1 MFPVTTGLAQPVP
14 QAPKVAQ
21 LVPLRSLV
29 AQLVP
34 QVLVLVV
41 LLRGLLAQ
49 TAQLALPEL
58 LLPLPL
64 AKTCKV
70 LMPQV
75 RPQLV
80 PQLLLPLMPTVP
92 VVVVLPRAGRRV
104 GLTRRRRVCR
114 ALGRLRPSQ
123 RLQWRRQRCQL
134 RPSLCWLL
142 APSRSHLPPHSRPPP
157 ALRWRPPR
165 LPPSLRRARPQCQPR
180 QQRRPQRGSRRVL
193 PRL

>member
-34 QVLVLVV
+34 
-41 LLRGLLAQ
+41 LRGLLAQ

-75 RPQLV
+75 V

-92 VVVVLPRAGRRV
+92 VVVVLLPRAGRRV

-134 RPSLCWLL
+134 RPSLC
-142 APSRSHLPPHSRPPP
+142 
-157 ALRWRPPR
+157 
-165 LPPSLRRARPQCQPR
+165 
-180 QQRRPQRGSRRVL
+180 
-193 PRL
+193 

>member
-14 QAPKVAQ
+14 QAPKV
-21 LVPLRSLV
+21 V

-165 LPPSLRRARPQCQPR
+165 LPPSLRRARPQCRPR